1 MDSIKFPLR
10 IYLNKKE
17 LNMSDL
23 YSATEILAVANEIV
37 GKKGPIEINSRIYS
51 HNINLKECDK
61 GIDLYFLGENGNQI
75 TFEELIELIT
85 KLNDL
90 VDELV
95 DETGRSYCFEGIEK
109 LSSNKFIMSW
119 GS

>member
-1 MDSIKFPLR
+1 
-10 IYLNKKE
+10 
-17 LNMSDL
+17 MSDL
-23 YSATEILAVANEIV
+23 YSATEILVIANEII
-37 GKKGPIEINSRIYS
+37 GKKGPIEIDSKIYS
-51 HNINLKECDK
+51 HNINMKECDK
-61 GIDLYFLGENGNQI
+61 GNDLYILGGNGNKI

-90 VDELV
+90 VDDLV

-109 LSSNKFIMSW
+109 VSGNKFVMSW

>member
-1 MDSIKFPLR
+1 
-10 IYLNKKE
+10 
-17 LNMSDL
+17 MSNL
-23 YSATEILAVANEIV
+23 YSATEILLVANEIV
-37 GKKGPIEINSRIYS
+37 GKKGPFEINSRIYS

-61 GIDLYFLGENGNQI
+61 KNDSYILGEDGNEI

-90 VDELV
+90 VDDLIE
-95 DETGRSYCFEGIEK
+95 ETGRSYCFEGVEK
-109 LSSNKFIMSW
+109 VSGKKFIILW

>member
-1 MDSIKFPLR
+1 
-10 IYLNKKE
+10 
-17 LNMSDL
+17 MSDL
-23 YSATEILAVANEIV
+23 YSATEILVVASEIV
-37 GKKGPIEINSRIYS
+37 GEKGPIEIDSRIYS
-51 HNINLKECDK
+51 HNINMEESNK
-61 GIDLYFLGENGNQI
+61 GNDLYILGENGNKV
-75 TFEELIELIT
+75 TFEEFIKLIT

-109 LSSNKFIMSW
+109 VSGNNFIISW

>member
-1 MDSIKFPLR
+1 
-10 IYLNKKE
+10 
-17 LNMSDL
+17 MSDL
-23 YSATEILAVANEIV
+23 YSATEILVVAKEII
-37 GKKGPIEINSRIYS
+37 GKKGPIEIDSRIYS
-51 HNINLKECDK
+51 HNINMEESNK
-61 GIDLYFLGENGNQI
+61 GNDSYILAENGNEV
-75 TFEELIELIT
+75 TFGELIELIT

-109 LSSNKFIMSW
+109 VSGNEFLILW

>member
-1 MDSIKFPLR
+1 
-10 IYLNKKE
+10 
-17 LNMSDL
+17 MSDL
-23 YSATEILAVANEIV
+23 YSAAEILVVANEIV
-37 GKKGPIEINSRIYS
+37 GKKGPFEINSRIYS
-51 HNINLKECDK
+51 HNINMK
-61 GIDLYFLGENGNQI
+61 GNDSYILGENGNKV

-95 DETGRSYCFEGIEK
+95 DETGRSYYFEGIEK
-109 LSSNKFIMSW
+109 VSGNKFVISW

>member
-1 MDSIKFPLR
+1 
-10 IYLNKKE
+10 
-17 LNMSDL
+17 MSDL
-23 YSATEILAVANEIV
+23 YSAAEILVVANEIV
-37 GKKGPIEINSRIYS
+37 GKKGPFEIDSRIYS
-51 HNINLKECDK
+51 HNINMKEYDSY
-61 GIDLYFLGENGNQI
+61 ILGENGNKV

-95 DETGRSYCFEGIEK
+95 DETGRSYYFEGIEK
-109 LSSNKFIMSW
+109 VSGNKFVISW

>member
-1 MDSIKFPLR
+1 
-10 IYLNKKE
+10 
-17 LNMSDL
+17 MSDL
-23 YSATEILAVANEIV
+23 YSAKEILVVASEIV
-37 GKKGPIEINSRIYS
+37 GKKGPIEIDSRIYS
-51 HNINLKECDK
+51 HNINIRECNK
-61 GIDLYFLGENGNQI
+61 GNDLYILGENGNKV
-75 TFEELIELIT
+75 TFEEFIKLIT

-109 LSSNKFIMSW
+109 VSGNNFIISW

>member
-1 MDSIKFPLR
+1 
-10 IYLNKKE
+10 
-17 LNMSDL
+17 MSDL
-23 YSATEILAVANEIV
+23 YPATEFLVVASEIV
-37 GKKGPIEINSRIYS
+37 GKTGPVEIDSRIYR
-51 HNINLKECDK
+51 HNINMEECDK
-61 GIDLYFLGENGNQI
+61 GNDLYILGENGSEV

-95 DETGRSYCFEGIEK
+95 DETGRSYYFEGIEK
-109 LSSNKFIMSW
+109 VSSNKFVMSW

>member
-1 MDSIKFPLR
+1 
-10 IYLNKKE
+10 
-17 LNMSDL
+17 MSDL
-23 YSATEILAVANEIV
+23 YSAIEILVVASEIV
-37 GKKGPIEINSRIYS
+37 GKKGPIEIDSRIYS
-51 HNINLKECDK
+51 HNINMEDLDK
-61 GIDLYFLGENGNQI
+61 GNDSNTLGENGKKV

-90 VDELV
+90 IENLV

-109 LSSNKFIMSW
+109 VSGNKFVMLW

>member
-1 MDSIKFPLR
+1 
-10 IYLNKKE
+10 
-17 LNMSDL
+17 MSDL
-23 YSATEILAVANEIV
+23 YSAAEILVVANEIV
-37 GKKGPIEINSRIYS
+37 GKKGPFEIDSRIYS
-51 HNINLKECDK
+51 HNINMKESDK
-61 GIDLYFLGENGNQI
+61 GNDSYILGENGNKV

-95 DETGRSYCFEGIEK
+95 DETGRSYYFEGIEK
-109 LSSNKFIMSW
+109 VSGNKFVISW

>member
-1 MDSIKFPLR
+1 
-10 IYLNKKE
+10 
-17 LNMSDL
+17 MSDL
-23 YSATEILAVANEIV
+23 CSAAEVLLVANEIV
-37 GKKGPIEINSRIYS
+37 GKKGPFEINSRIYS

-61 GIDLYFLGENGNQI
+61 ESDSYILGENGSEV

-90 VDELV
+90 VDDLK
-95 DETGRSYCFEGIEK
+95 DETGRSYYFEGIEK
-109 LSSNKFIMSW
+109 ALDNKFIMLW

>member
-1 MDSIKFPLR
+1 
-10 IYLNKKE
+10 
-17 LNMSDL
+17 MSDL
-23 YSATEILAVANEIV
+23 YSATEILVVANEIV
-37 GKKGPIEINSRIYS
+37 RKKGPIEIDSRIYS
-51 HNINLKECDK
+51 HNINLKESDK
-61 GIDLYFLGENGNQI
+61 ESDSHILGENGNEV

-95 DETGRSYCFEGIEK
+95 DETGRSYYFEGIEK
-109 LSSNKFIMSW
+109 VSSNKFVMSW